1 MAGCRDTNVRIQGS
15 PAALPEVKLVIEG
28 KQVRAKSGSRQSSFA
43 RRVFID
49 YTYFGDLFREF
60 DLPAQGILSRVLHK
74 DDRLNVT
81 AFGFS
86 AGQELSTHS
95 APTPAILYFL
105 EGEGEVQLGN
115 DKRAVRGG
123 SFVYMPP
130 NLPHGISATSPLRM
144 LLVQIKEVQG
154 AGR

>member
-1 MAGCRDTNVRIQGS
+1 
-15 PAALPEVKLVIEG
+15 VKLVIEG
-28 KQVRAKSGSRQSSFA
+28 KQVRAKSASRQSNFA

-49 YTYFGDLFREF
+49 YTYFADLFREF

-81 AFGFS
+81 AFGVS

-105 EGEGEVQLGN
+105 EGGRRGAAGE
-115 DKRAVRGG
+115 
-123 SFVYMPP
+123 
-130 NLPHGISATSPLRM
+130 
-144 LLVQIKEVQG
+144 
-154 AGR
+154 